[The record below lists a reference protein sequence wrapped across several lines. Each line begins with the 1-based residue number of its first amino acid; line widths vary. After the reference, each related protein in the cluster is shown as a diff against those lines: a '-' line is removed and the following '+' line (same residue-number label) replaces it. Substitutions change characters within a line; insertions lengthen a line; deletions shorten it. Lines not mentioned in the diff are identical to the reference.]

1 MTPGKGFL
9 VALVALVGGILIY
22 LAVTG
27 RYGAAGLALRSIPV
41 IPGGA
46 SWQSL
51 GATTDTANRQQ
62 SGSEPGAPIPSE
74 PTNSNAGTSASPAAG
89 RQPPFGG

>member
-27 RYGAAGLALRSIPV
+27 RYSAAGQAIRSLPV
-41 IPGGA
+41 LPGGA
-46 SWQSL
+46 GIGSFLASTMPQ
-51 GATTDTANRQQ
+51 
-62 SGSEPGAPIPSE
+62 SEPGAPIPSE
-74 PTNSNAGTSASPAAG
+74 PTNSNAGTSASPTAG